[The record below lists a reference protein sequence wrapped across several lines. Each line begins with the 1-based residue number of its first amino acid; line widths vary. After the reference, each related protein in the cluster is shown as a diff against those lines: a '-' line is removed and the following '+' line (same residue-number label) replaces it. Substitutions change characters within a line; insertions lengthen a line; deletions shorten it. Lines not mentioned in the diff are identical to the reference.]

1 MAIQENDILS
11 GRPLV
16 MSFPNNTEFEE
27 GITIFSSDKYFV
39 DVSNDNDVIII
50 AMRDAEDTVLATLY
64 AYNTD
69 TQTTVTNLTSYT
81 LPNDFGIVTSIDT
94 GSDAYQYIIAIMGTP
109 IASDTLDMSTYGQ
122 AAKVATNYMTWSAE
136 YGLVISEDATE
147 DPGDMQGGN
156 TRITSDG
163 MEVYKGQ
170 NRVAHFGEEV
180 ILGDEESANA
190 YLDPDTFKIT
200 NVDGVDFFS
209 VDMDGNPIT
218 TNIYKNIIKYVDGAS
233 SMELVLSDGAFD
245 RVPSGGVI
253 TVYLYETGSP
263 NSTTQWSVTKG
274 TASTEAK
281 TGSGSG
287 ISHTLTYDGIHTL
300 TVSGQTGSYTRW
312 NLVARG
318 TGQVDAPS
326 FMLGTRDGGSG
337 GTFSTTAGSG
347 LTADGDYQFVVGR
360 YNDNDP
366 DNAFEIG
373 NGGNTAQK
381 VTIFSVDKTG
391 NAKGNNIPTMTEC
404 GAITDV
410 PNVPSHSYYDYEVS
424 FPKRFSSA
432 PIVVVGMMSSS
443 TGYGTG
449 SVSVS
454 AHSIATYGFTAR
466 IFNNDSTARSP
477 HIHWI
482 AMLA

>member
-1 MAIQENDILS
+1 MAKRITKKVLSAINELNQGKTKPYDTAATVLRVEGDTAYVHIPGGVEETPVQLTIDAKPGDIV
-11 GRPLV
+11 RV
-16 MSFPNNTEFEE
+16 R
-27 GITIFSSDKYFV
+27 
-39 DVSNDNDVIII
+39 VSNNQAWLTGNGSAPPTD
-50 AMRDAEDTVLATLY
+50 DTVAVKAEVKAEKADVLAQL
-64 AYNTD
+64 
-69 TQTTVTNLTSYT
+69 
-81 LPNDFGIVTSIDT
+81 
-94 GSDAYQYIIAIMGTP
+94 
-109 IASDTLDMSTYGQ
+109 
-122 AAKVATNYMTWSAE
+122 AKKTADKAGKTATNYLSWSAE
-136 YGLVISEDATE
+136 YGLIVSEDATE
-147 DPGDMQGGN
+147 NPDEMTGGS
-156 TRITSDG
+156 TRVTYDG
-163 MEVYKGQ
+163 VEMYKGQ
-170 NRVAHFGEEV
+170 TRVAKFGQESV
-180 ILGDEESANA
+180 IGDEESANA

-200 NVDGVDFFS
+200 NADGVDFFS

-287 ISHTLTYDGIHTL
+287 ISHTLTYDGIHTF

-312 NLVARG
+312 NLAVRG
-318 TGQVDAPS
+318 TGQIDAPS
-326 FMLGTRDGGSG
+326 FMLGTRDSGSG
-337 GTFSTTAGSG
+337 GAFSSTAGLG

-381 VTIFSVDKTG
+381 VTIFSVDRTG
-391 NAKGNNIPTMTEC
+391 NAKGNNIPTMTDC
-404 GAITDV
+404 GAITGV
-410 PNVPSHSYYDYEVS
+410 PNVPSHSYSDIQVYFSKV
-424 FPKRFSSA
+424 FSSA

-466 IFNNDSTARSP
+466 IFNNDTSARSP
-477 HIHWI
+477 DIHWI
-482 AMLA
+482 AMLM